1 MPTREWIP
9 MKLDIAKVER
19 ELKKERETVVHQM
32 QELGATETG
41 DLTGD
46 VNYGDGFS
54 DAGAATAERTEVM
67 GVVDALKAQLDGIDA
82 ALEQIAEGTYG
93 ICISCG
99 NEIGEDRLE
108 FRPESVQCVTCKTT
122 KG

>member
-1 MPTREWIP
+1 
-9 MKLDIAKVER
+9 MKLDIPKAER
-19 ELKKERETVVHQM
+19 ELKLERETVVHQM

-67 GVVDALKAQLDGIDA
+67 GVVEALKGQLDGIDA
-82 ALEQIAEGTYG
+82 ALQLIEEGSYG
-93 ICISCG
+93 TCITCG
-99 NEIGEDRLE
+99 NEIGADRME
-108 FRPESVQCVTCKTT
+108 FRPSSVQCVSCKTT
-122 KG
+122 KS

>member
-1 MPTREWIP
+1 

-19 ELKKERETVVHQM
+19 ELRETRETVVHQM

-82 ALEQIAEGTYG
+82 ALEQIAGGTYG
-93 ICISCG
+93 FCITCG
-99 NEIGEDRLE
+99 DEIGDDRLE